1 MSTKMNL
8 RPGECT
14 ISSFSPEDVLGMK
27 GDGTIALGVYCYVIR
42 VADVND
48 PSKKMALKTLKFLED
63 ENGYRYQR
71 FLFCNE
77 VRFLQNVQHP
87 NIIQVEKALVCPGE
101 FVIATEYHPT
111 NLFNDLRRHT
121 QAEVSK
127 YFSQVVDALL
137 YLHDRHIVHGDVNL
151 QNVLIDTQGN
161 AKLCDFGMA
170 QLVPNKS
177 SKRWGGYT
185 TMYYNGPEYIRGR
198 PAEDVFKLESFSL
211 GVCLCALS
219 LRVYPDKDLNY
230 LELLRAGESV
240 PDIHRVCAERLLCP
254 STVER
259 ASISEIHQR
268 LNDHRQSE
276 SRAQSDV
283 IHESPAP
290 VSVPTP
296 RKCSHVKEE
305 YRNLHS
311 RGKALKQKTKT

>member
-1 MSTKMNL
+1 MSTKMNFQ
-8 RPGECT
+8 PWECNVA
-14 ISSFSPEDVLGMK
+14 SVSPEQALGLK
-27 GDGTIALGVYCYVIR
+27 RDANIALGFYCYVIR

-48 PSKKMALKTLKFLED
+48 PSRKMAFKRLKFLED
-63 ENGYRYQR
+63 ENGYRIQR
-71 FLFCNE
+71 FLFYNE
-77 VRFLQNVQHP
+77 VRFLKNVQHP
-87 NIIQVEKALVCPGE
+87 NIIQVEQALVCPGE
-101 FVIATEYHPT
+101 FVIVTEYHPT

-170 QLVPNKS
+170 QFVPNKS
-177 SKRWGGYT
+177 SKHWGCYST
-185 TMYYNGPEYIRGR
+185 IYYDGPEYIRGR
-198 PAEDVFKLESFSL
+198 PVEDAFKLESFSL

-219 LRVYPDKDLNY
+219 LRVYPRKDLNY

-240 PDIHRVCAERLLCP
+240 PDIHRICAERLLCP
-254 STVER
+254 SPTER
-259 ASISEIHQR
+259 ASISEIHHR

-276 SRAQSDV
+276 SHAQSDV

-296 RKCSHVKEE
+296 RECSHVTEE
-305 YRNLHS
+305 YRNFILEEK
-311 RGKALKQKTKT
+311 R